1 MNNLV
6 LNIWVKVQNLRA
18 AKDGQDVVEY
28 ALVFAVIALGAA
40 AGMSSLAGGID
51 TEFVNI
57 STFIGNY
64 TT

>member
-6 LNIWVKVQNLRA
+6 LNIWVKVQNLLA
-18 AKDGQDVVEY
+18 AKDGQDLVEY
-28 ALVFAVIALGAA
+28 AMIFSVIALGATA
-40 AGMSSLAGGID
+40 SMSSLANGID